1 MKVLELEVKKS
12 TSSKGL
18 YIELEQGVIDF
29 TKAIKAKIYLSVD
42 DKKVEASM
50 IKFPKDIYVIPLKE
64 KQLKVLKVEEG
75 KTYKFTIENRR

>member
-64 KQLKVLKVEEG
+64 KQIKVLKVEEG

>member
-1 MKVLELEVKKS
+1 MKELELKVMKS
-12 TSSKGL
+12 TSSQGL
-18 YIELEQGVIDF
+18 YIELGQGVIDF
-29 TKAIKAKIYLSVD
+29 TKAIKAKVYLSVG

-64 KQLKVLKVEEG
+64 RQLRVLKLEEG

>member
-1 MKVLELEVKKS
+1 MKTFDLEVKKS
-12 TSSKGL
+12 TSSQGL
-18 YIELEQGVIDF
+18 YIELGQGVIDF
-29 TKAIKAKIYLSVD
+29 TKAIKAKVYLSVD

-64 KQLKVLKVEEG
+64 RQLRVLKVEEG